1 MEEFTIPNG
10 IDVEAAAKWTREG
23 RLLKDF
29 LPKNLITNE
38 ELLELDVDVL
48 VPAAIDGVITE
59 KNAGRV
65 KAKIIAEGANGPLT
79 TEAVDICTAN
89 GAFIIPDILCNA
101 GGVIVSYFEWVQ
113 GLQNFFWDLDQ
124 INSKLYSILKN
135 AFDEVIDCH
144 ESYKVDMKRA
154 AFIAALKR
162 LATAMRMRGFYFLL
176 SSFFHAHCLLKMK
189 FKSSHSGRILKE
201 HIPLT
206 MYALN

>member
-1 MEEFTIPNG
+1 MQT
-10 IDVEAAAKWTREG
+10 AH
-23 RLLKDF
+23 
-29 LPKNLITNE
+29 LP
-38 ELLELDVDVL
+38 
-48 VPAAIDGVITE
+48 
-59 KNAGRV
+59 
-65 KAKIIAEGANGPLT
+65 

-162 LATAMRMRGFYFLL
+162 LATAMRMRGLFP
-176 SSFFHAHCLLKMK
+176 A
-189 FKSSHSGRILKE
+189 
-201 HIPLT
+201 
-206 MYALN
+206 